1 MQSFNAC
8 KKRLSEIQRFSSTRM
23 RCITAIWPAGPPKL
37 SIATRSQTRNASRSD
52 TPCRGTDSPPSA
64 IASSATPGLLHG
76 RGRPVVRF
84 RLESATPGVERVVH
98 HHAVPKHFVIVRKV
112 RGQAER
118 DGEQAAALRGQIVSG
133 RVGASDDLGQMVES
147 RILDAVDAQDGV
159 ERAALSLV
167 GELDPVDVVGRS
179 ARLFSDL
186 EHVLGRDVNEL
197 RLRIDETS
205 DQPWTGDAVDL
216 WVLSG
221 HPLARCSPDRPVC
234 RKTIVDPFGD
244 PALQVTCI
252 NARGA

>member
-1 MQSFNAC
+1 
-8 KKRLSEIQRFSSTRM
+8 M

-52 TPCRGTDSPPSA
+52 TPCRGTDWSPSA
-64 IASSATPGLLHG
+64 IASSATPGLLHC

-159 ERAALSLV
+159 ERAALALV
-167 GELDPVDVVGRS
+167 GELDPVDVVRCS
-179 ARLFSDL
+179 ARLFGDL

-197 RLRIDETS
+197 RLRIDEAP

-216 WVLSG
+216 RPFAR
-221 HPLARCSPDRPVC
+221 HPFAGRRAYRSVC
-234 RKTIVDPFGD
+234 WQTFCN
-244 PALQVTCI
+244 PAL
-252 NARGA
+252 N

>member
-1 MQSFNAC
+1 
-8 KKRLSEIQRFSSTRM
+8 M

-52 TPCRGTDSPPSA
+52 TPCRGTDWPPSA
-64 IASSATPGLLHG
+64 IASSATPGLLHR

-98 HHAVPKHFVIVRKV
+98 HHAMSEHFVIVRKV
-112 RGQAER
+112 RGQTER

-133 RVGASDDLGQMVES
+133 RLGPSDDLGQMVES

-159 ERAALSLV
+159 ERAALAFV
-167 GELDPVDVVGRS
+167 REFHPVDVVGRS
-179 ARLFSDL
+179 ARLFGDV
-186 EHVLGRDVNEL
+186 EHVLGQDVNEL
-197 RLRIDETS
+197 RLRIDETP

-216 WVLSG
+216 R
-221 HPLARCSPDRPVC
+221 PFARYPFARRRPDWPVR
-234 RKTIVDPFGD
+234 RKTIVDPIGD

-252 NARGA
+252 NVRGA